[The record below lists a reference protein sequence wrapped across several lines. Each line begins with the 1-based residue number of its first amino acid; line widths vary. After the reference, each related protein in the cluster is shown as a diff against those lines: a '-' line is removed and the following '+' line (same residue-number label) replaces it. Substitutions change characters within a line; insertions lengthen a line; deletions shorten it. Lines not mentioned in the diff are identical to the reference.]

1 MRMYTDLKTYQ
12 QATII
17 YDFTMEFCRRYVD
30 TSDRTYKSRMFE
42 QMEQAARSGKQNIT
56 EGCSVSKTSP
66 KNELFLLGV
75 ARGSFKEL
83 LEDYRD
89 FLRQRNLR
97 EWGKDDPRSLE
108 MRQIPYKTDL
118 PAQAGRSDTTDRPD
132 KTDRTDMVDKT
143 DRTDKT
149 DMVDTTDRTYTTYRT
164 YQTYLN
170 DPEQAA
176 NAMITLVNQTNYLID
191 QQMKAAGQQ
200 MDERG
205 VSRESHEQRIKRIW
219 DEERRGE
226 EKFWRD
232 MEEQYGFRR
241 TDGVYRS
248 DRPDT
253 TDLPAQAGRTD
264 KTDRI

>member
-30 TSDRTYKSRMFE
+30 RSDRTYKSRMFE

-66 KNELFLLGV
+66 KKELFLLGV

-108 MRQIPYKTDL
+108 MRQIPYKTDKTDRTDRTDRTDL
-118 PAQAGRSDTTDRPD
+118 PAQAGR
-132 KTDRTDMVDKT
+132 TDRTD
-143 DRTDKT
+143 RP
-149 DMVDTTDRTYTTYRT
+149 YTTYRT